1 MSKRV
6 DRRYQ
11 SGRTPNWT
19 KVTCRNRETFYAI
32 GIANKGGK
40 FDGLYLAR
48 RDGDELLYAGKVENG
63 FSDQLVRDLKERLDP
78 NRARINRCQGRSRSR
93 RRFGTSPRCW
103 SMSSI
108 ARRRVRASCGIHR
121 GRVCARICNARRYR
135 FVPRCPLYPRKQ
147 TLMRTIGM
155 SD

>member
-6 DRRYQ
+6 DGRYQ

-19 KVTCRNRETFYAI
+19 KVTCRNRETFDAI

-78 NRARINRCQGRSRSR
+78 NRARTQ
-93 RRFGTSPRCW
+93 
-103 SMSSI
+103 
-108 ARRRVRASCGIHR
+108 
-121 GRVCARICNARRYR
+121 
-135 FVPRCPLYPRKQ
+135 PLPRKVKKPKAIWYKPGFDRDSA
-147 TLMRTIGM
+147 MRGGTRAP
-155 SD
+155 SPNRARPVLRRP

>member
-78 NRARINRCQGRSRSR
+78 NRARTQ
-93 RRFGTSPRCW
+93 
-103 SMSSI
+103 
-108 ARRRVRASCGIHR
+108 
-121 GRVCARICNARRYR
+121 
-135 FVPRCPLYPRKQ
+135 PLPRKVKKPKAIWYKPKVLVDVEYRAQ
-147 TLMRTIGM
+147 TGTRKLRHPSYKGVRE
-155 SD
+155 DL